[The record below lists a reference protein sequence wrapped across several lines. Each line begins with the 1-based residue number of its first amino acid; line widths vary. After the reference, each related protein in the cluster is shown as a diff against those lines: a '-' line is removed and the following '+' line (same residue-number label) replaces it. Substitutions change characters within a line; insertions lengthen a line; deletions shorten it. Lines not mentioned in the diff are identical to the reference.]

1 MAVIESLIDH
11 KTNLTIHTVNGLVDG
26 DDIIQRMEE
35 YHSGEVTKLI
45 IWDFSDA
52 DLRDLTTKKITSI
65 ANIGRHFTESR
76 MGGQKALISLHNL
89 SFGLGRM
96 YEVLAEIEKFLIQTK
111 VFRNMEEAKNWLGIT
126 DQSL

>member
-1 MAVIESLIDH
+1 MLKIQIFFKLAKIFFAYAKEQSKRRRKMAVIESLIDH

-52 DLRDLTTKKITSI
+52 DLRDLTTKKIKSI
-65 ANIGRHFTESR
+65 TNIGRHFTKSR
-76 MGGQKALISLHNL
+76 MSGQKALIS
-89 SFGLGRM
+89 
-96 YEVLAEIEKFLIQTK
+96 
-111 VFRNMEEAKNWLGIT
+111 
-126 DQSL
+126 